1 VGGDRSISA
10 RVGVRPL
17 YLEHLPQ
24 IAARSS
30 SDQRRPRG
38 AICRPA
44 APTAAGQDPRG
55 RTFARSLSYE
65 YFRRPKALTRR
76 DLWSG
81 RREMQRH
88 ANRLA
93 KGPTHYELQAGRLAE
108 STCAVQSPLKSGYVH
123 RGLLD
128 WLPGWPPDL
137 SVSNSARC
145 SPSRSVRKGGAQPW
159 ARLIPAEAAP
169 SVSPSMVN
177 ASAGPRA
184 PLPSI
189 LPCWPQIAAQARNSA
204 VNL

>member
-1 VGGDRSISA
+1 VMVGGDRSISA

-108 STCAVQSPLKSGYVH
+108 FTCAVRSPLESVFVH

-128 WLPGWPPDL
+128 WLPDL
-137 SVSNSARC
+137 SLSRTPRNAARVEGGSA
-145 SPSRSVRKGGAQPW
+145 GAL
-159 ARLIPAEAAP
+159 LIPGRSGTLGE
-169 SVSPSMVN
+169 SL
-177 ASAGPRA
+177 GGERLGRPRP

-189 LPCWPQIAAQARNSA
+189 LPP
-204 VNL
+204 